1 MKDLLD
7 LTGKVAIVTGASSGM
22 GMATALKFAEHGAIV
37 VAAARRKERLD
48 ELAKQNKNIVPFAAD
63 VTSETSVKELVDFTL
78 KEYKNIDI
86 LVNNAGIMDDMVPLA
101 DLTDELWQKV
111 FAVNVDGAAFLTS
124 AVIKNM
130 MKNDKGSIINIAS
143 VGGLYG
149 GRAGVAYTASKHA
162 MVGLTKNTAF
172 MYGKEGIRCNAI
184 CPGAVA
190 TEIAQNSM
198 KNPNKFGLEKTMA
211 GMGLNPRTASAEE
224 IANVA
229 LFLASDASSVLNG
242 ATIVADSGWA
252 AY

>member
-7 LTGKVAIVTGASSGM
+7 LTGRIAIVTGASSGM

-37 VAAARRKERLD
+37 IAAARRKERLE
-48 ELAKQNKNIVPFAAD
+48 ELAKQNKNIIPFTTD
-63 VTSETSVKELVDFTL
+63 VTDEKSVQELVEFTL
-78 KEYKNIDI
+78 KEHKNIDI

-101 DLTDELWQKV
+101 DITDELWQKV

-124 AVIKNM
+124 AVLKNM

-143 VGGLYG
+143 LGGLYG

-198 KNPNKFGLEKTMA
+198 KNPSKYGMEKTMV
-211 GMGLNPRTASAEE
+211 GMGLNPRIASAEE

-242 ATIVADSGWA
+242 ATIVADSGWG

>member
-7 LTGKVAIVTGASSGM
+7 LTGKVAIITGASSGM
-22 GMATALKFAEHGAIV
+22 GMATALKFAEHGATVI
-37 VAAARRKERLD
+37 AAARRKERLE
-48 ELAKQNKNIVPFAAD
+48 ELAKQNANIVPFATD
-63 VTSETSVKELVDFTL
+63 VTSQDDIKKLVDFVE
-78 KEYKNIDI
+78 KEYEHIDI
-86 LVNNAGIMDDMVPLA
+86 LVNNAGIMDDMVPVA
-101 DLTDELWQKV
+101 DLTDDLWQKV

-124 AVIKNM
+124 AVLKNM

-149 GRAGVAYTASKHA
+149 GRAGAAYTASKHA
-162 MVGLTKNTAF
+162 LVGLTKNTAF
-172 MYGKEGIRCNAI
+172 MYGREGIRCNAI

-198 KNPNKFGLEKTMA
+198 KNPSKFGLEKMMS

-242 ATIVADSGWA
+242 ATIAADSGWTT
-252 AY
+252 Y